1 MTGLEFVLEKRVGSP
16 VARGA
21 TGTLYLPSAI
31 ERMPGR
37 WWLGLNEGAFAACAD
52 ARGVVLLCESG
63 SELLDFWLP
72 TEEVRELLPRLSSG
86 KNHERQFNV
95 EFRGGRYWLHVPGI
109 EPIEITARRGDP
121 SWLAGTAAV
130 ASARSSALRR
140 IVAAGGPVALP
151 ADFAQ
156 EHDHYARGTARR

>member
-1 MTGLEFVLEKRVGSP
+1 MTPFPSSRVNRDAWHARRQAFLDEVRGMTGLEFVLEKRVGSP

-31 ERMPGR
+31 ERVPGR

-95 EFRGGRYWLHVPGI
+95 
-109 EPIEITARRGDP
+109 
-121 SWLAGTAAV
+121 
-130 ASARSSALRR
+130 
-140 IVAAGGPVALP
+140 
-151 ADFAQ
+151 
-156 EHDHYARGTARR
+156 